1 MTGARSQAADGPAAA
16 AAQTTTDAAP
26 GGMFGLSEEQV
37 SEFGLT
43 FGLTGFILFML
54 FIIWNLARESKAGRL
69 GTFVLFFVLAF
80 GMLGF
85 IAKQILTWL
94 LDI

>member
-1 MTGARSQAADGPAAA
+1 
-16 AAQTTTDAAP
+16 
-26 GGMFGLSEEQV
+26 MFGLTEQQI

-43 FGLTGFILFML
+43 WGLGLMIAFML
-54 FIIWNLARESKAGRL
+54 FTIWDLARKSNAGKF

-85 IAKQILTWL
+85 VAKSVIKWL
-94 LDI
+94 MGL

>member
-1 MTGARSQAADGPAAA
+1 
-16 AAQTTTDAAP
+16 
-26 GGMFGLSEEQV
+26 MFGLTEQQI

-43 FGLTGFILFML
+43 WGLGLMIAFML
-54 FIIWNLARESKAGRL
+54 FIIWDLAKKSNAGKF

-85 IAKQILTWL
+85 VAKSVIKWL
-94 LDI
+94 MGL

>member
-1 MTGARSQAADGPAAA
+1 MPTNSRPGTWPHSNMLGLTEERVTEIGMTW
-16 AAQTTTDAAP
+16 
-26 GGMFGLSEEQV
+26 
-37 SEFGLT
+37 GLT
-43 FGLTGFILFML
+43 FFIGFML
-54 FIIWNLARESKAGRL
+54 FIIWDLARKSKAGRF

-85 IAKQILTWL
+85 IAKTVIQWL